1 MKVNI
6 LGVKETQH
14 VVNDE
19 NIIYEVSVTEK
30 DAGDFNKH

>member
-14 VVNDE
+14 VANDE
-19 NIIYEVSVTEK
+19 NIICEVSVTEK
-30 DAGDFNKH
+30 DAGDFNKK